1 MEILFLLFGSLGPCG
16 LLVVGAE
23 VGEELGDGREKET
36 EKLNP
41 RETVGEWRDRETER
55 QRDGG
60 SA

>member
-1 MEILFLLFGSLGPCG
+1 MFGSLDPCG